1 MIGTPVA
8 LAAPS
13 VSKTVETT
21 MSRQNILG
29 RQAHRAFTLIELLV
43 VIAIIAVLA
52 SLLLPAASR
61 ARAQARGITCLNHH
75 RQLMLATFLYAADER
90 DALPY
95 NLGED
100 ETMREVSASRF
111 INWTSSLLS
120 WELEADNT
128 NSALLTRGGIGPYV
142 NANATLYRCPADFV
156 VSDLQAAA
164 GWRQR
169 VRSTSMNAMMGNA
182 GEYTTNGFNVNNP
195 EYRQFFQLTQV
206 ALPSQLFVYTEEHP
220 DSVNDGY
227 FLNRVSRAEWTDLPA
242 SNHGGAASLVF
253 ADGHAESHVWRS
265 AVTRPKNRPD
275 SAALPFPVPAAG
287 RIDFDWLMERTS
299 VLRQPQ

>member
-1 MIGTPVA
+1 M
-8 LAAPS
+8 
-13 VSKTVETT
+13 TT
-21 MSRQNILG
+21 KRSAKVLCPRSC
-29 RQAHRAFTLIELLV
+29 RAFTLVELLV

-52 SLLLPAASR
+52 SLLLPAVAR
-61 ARAQARGITCLNHH
+61 ARDRARGISCLSHH
-75 RQLMLATFLYAADER
+75 RQLGLAAFLYAGDER

-100 ETMREVSASRF
+100 ETLQEVTSGRF

-120 WELEADNT
+120 WELDADNT
-128 NSALLTRGGIGPYV
+128 NFALLTRGGIGPYV
-142 NANATLYRCPADFV
+142 SASAEIYRCPADFV

-195 EYRQFFQLTQV
+195 EHRQFFQLSQV
-206 ALPSQLFVYTEEHP
+206 TLPSQLFVFIEEHP

-227 FLNRVSRAEWTDLPA
+227 FLNRVSRSEWTDLPA
-242 SNHGGAASLVF
+242 SNHGRAASLTF
-253 ADGHAESHVWRS
+253 ADGHVESHVWQ
-265 AVTRPKNRPD
+265 ATATRPKNRPD
-275 SAALPFPVPAAG
+275 TAALPFPVPASG
-287 RIDFDWLMERTS
+287 RRDFDWLMERTS
-299 VLRQPQ
+299 VVRHPE

>member
-1 MIGTPVA
+1 MGRLNHRARRV
-8 LAAPS
+8 
-13 VSKTVETT
+13 
-21 MSRQNILG
+21 RQ
-29 RQAHRAFTLIELLV
+29 AFTLIELLV
-43 VIAIIAVLA
+43 VIGIIAVLA

-61 ARAQARGITCLNHH
+61 ARARAQGITCLNHH
-75 RQLMLATFLYAADER
+75 RQLMLATFLYVADER

-100 ETMREVSASRF
+100 ETMHEVSAGRF

-120 WELEADNT
+120 WELEPDNT

-142 NANATLYRCPADFV
+142 NANATIYRCPADFV

-164 GWRQR
+164 GWRHR

-195 EYRQFFQLTQV
+195 EYRQFFQLAQV
-206 ALPSQLFVYTEEHP
+206 DLPSQLFVYTEEHP

-227 FLNRVSRAEWTDLPA
+227 FLNRVSRSEWTDLPA
-242 SNHGGAASLVF
+242 SNHGGAANLAF

-265 AVTRPKNRPD
+265 GVTCPRNRPD
-275 SAALPFPVPAAG
+275 AAALPFPVPAAG
-287 RIDFDWLMERTS
+287 RTDFDWLMQRTS
-299 VLRQPQ
+299 VLRQPH